1 MAPDHPPQTAVVLEG
16 HCAVAHQQH
25 GCRKA
30 VARQVDSVVIAPALI
45 GCFGC
50 LSDDHQ
56 PFGALI
62 ASVGVD
68 IHAADQCVVPKSD
81 GRCLN
86 IGDVAS
92 SPWAEQVENH
102 RS

>member
-1 MAPDHPPQTAVVLEG
+1 MTPDHPLQSGVVLEG

-30 VARQVDSVVIAPALI
+30 VARQIDSVVIAPALI

-56 PFGALI
+56 AFGALI
-62 ASVGVD
+62 APIGVG
-68 IHAADQCVVPKSD
+68 IHAANQGVVPKRD
-81 GRCLN
+81 G
-86 IGDVAS
+86 
-92 SPWAEQVENH
+92 
-102 RS
+102 